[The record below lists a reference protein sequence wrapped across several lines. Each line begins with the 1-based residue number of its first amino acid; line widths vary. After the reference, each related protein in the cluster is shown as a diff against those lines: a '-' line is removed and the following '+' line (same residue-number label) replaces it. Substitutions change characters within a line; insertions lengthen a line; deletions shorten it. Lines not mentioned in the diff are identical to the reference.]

1 MRLAAPSGLVLSV
14 LVVVGAAGS
23 ACGSAKTNAFD
34 DDAGTPGTSGGAG
47 GDGGGGGFGGDSGG
61 GGGGPGDG
69 GTTSSS
75 STTVY
80 ANTDDALYS
89 MDPMTTK
96 VTLIGKFSGVG
107 GGTDDVNVT
116 DCAVDANGDVWVNTP
131 TVVYKAALP
140 AGGSGTVTLTKV
152 ATIAGQAKQ
161 KFYALGFAPAG
172 VLGAGETLV
181 GGDGNGELWS
191 IDTTTG
197 ATIDLGGFGPDKT
210 RVFALSG
217 DVVFYTDGAGKP
229 TGLATIRSCMPGG
242 TSCTTTGDY
251 LAGIDMT
258 ALAAA
263 FTSQTRAPSLLKGIY
278 GGSTASKG
286 AGVGFGDLFGLGAW
300 QGEVFG
306 FQRGG
311 SGKSPSLIGIDTT
324 SGTGKVLDMSFSFS
338 NGWSGAG
345 VTTKVTITVP
355 PPPAGPN

>member
-1 MRLAAPSGLVLSV
+1 MVMAMRRTPLPYVL
-14 LVVVGAAGS
+14 LTLTIA
-23 ACGSAKTNAFD
+23 ACGSSKTSSFD
-34 DDAGTPGTSGGAG
+34 DDAGASGIPGGGA
-47 GDGGGGGFGGDSGG
+47 DGGGGAFGGDSGAG
-61 GGGGPGDG
+61 GGGGAAAEG
-69 GTTSSS
+69 GGPSTTSI
-75 STTVY
+75 TVY
-80 ANTDDALYS
+80 ANTDDSLYS
-89 MDPMTTK
+89 MDSATKK

-116 DCAVDANGDVWVNTP
+116 DVAVDANGDVWVNTP
-131 TVVYKAALP
+131 TVVYRAALP
-140 AGGSGTVTLTKV
+140 AGGSGPVALTKV
-152 ATIAGQAKQ
+152 ATIAAQAKQ
-161 KFYALGFAPAG
+161 RFFALAFAPAG

-197 ATIDLGGFGPDKT
+197 ATVDLGGFGPDKT
-210 RVFALSG
+210 RFFALSG
-217 DVVFYTDGAGKP
+217 DVVFYTDAAGKP
-229 TGLATIRSCMPGG
+229 TGLATIRSCAAGG
-242 TSCTTTGDY
+242 TSCTSTDDY

-263 FTSQTRAPSLLKGIY
+263 FASKTPAASLLAGIY

-306 FQRGG
+306 FQRGSG
-311 SGKSPSLIGIDTT
+311 GGKSPSLIGIDTT
-324 SGTGKVLDMSFSFS
+324 TGTGTVLDKSFTFS

-345 VTTKVTITVP
+345 VTTKVTVTVP

>member
-1 MRLAAPSGLVLSV
+1 MSRTLLPSLSV
-14 LVVVGAAGS
+14 VILLA

-34 DDAGTPGTSGGAG
+34 DDAGTSAGPGGGADG
-47 GDGGGGGFGGDSGG
+47 GSGAFGGEAGGGGAPDPDGGGG
-61 GGGGPGDG
+61 
-69 GTTSSS
+69 TTAT

-80 ANTDDALYS
+80 ANTDDSLYS
-89 MDPMTTK
+89 MDPATK
-96 VTLIGKFSGVG
+96 KVSLIGKFAGMG
-107 GGTDDVNVT
+107 GGTDDLNVT
-116 DCAVDANGDVWVNTP
+116 DVAVDANGDVYVNTA

-140 AGGSGTVTLTKV
+140 AGGTGTVMLTKV

-161 KFYALGFAPAG
+161 KFFALGFAPAG

-210 RVFALSG
+210 RIFALSG
-217 DVVFYTDGAGKP
+217 DVVFYTDSSGKP
-229 TGLATIRSCMPGG
+229 TGLATIRSCQTGG
-242 TSCTTTGDY
+242 TSCTSTDDY

-258 ALAAA
+258 ALATA
-263 FTSQTRAPSLLKGIY
+263 FTSKTPAASLLSGIY

-286 AGVGFGDLFGLGAW
+286 TGITYGDLFGLGAW
-300 QGEVFG
+300 EGEVFG
-306 FQRGG
+306 FQRGNS
-311 SGKSPSLIGIDTT
+311 SGKSPSLISIDTMT
-324 SGTGKVLDMSFSFS
+324 GVGKVIDSSFTFS

-355 PPPAGPN
+355 PPPAGPK

>member
-1 MRLAAPSGLVLSV
+1 MNGSTAPGLL
-14 LVVVGAAGS
+14 LLLIVVS
-23 ACGSAKTNAFD
+23 CGSSKTSGFD
-34 DDAGTPGTSGGAG
+34 DDAGASPGQSGAG
-47 GDGGGGGFGGDSGG
+47 ADGGTGAFGGDSGAG
-61 GGGGPGDG
+61 ATGSGADGGGPS
-69 GTTSSS
+69 TT

-80 ANTDDALYS
+80 ANTDDSLYS
-89 MDPMTTK
+89 MDPATK
-96 VTLIGKFSGVG
+96 KVSLIGKFSGVG
-107 GGTDDVNVT
+107 GGTDDTNVT

-131 TVVYKAALP
+131 TVVYKASLP
-140 AGGSGTVTLTKV
+140 AGGAGTVTLANV
-152 ATIAGQAKQ
+152 ATIASQAKQ
-161 KFYALGFAPAG
+161 KFYALAFAPAG
-172 VLGAGETLV
+172 VLGSGETLV

-191 IDTTTG
+191 IDTMTG

-217 DVVFYTDGAGKP
+217 DVVFYTDAAGKP
-229 TGLATIRSCMPGG
+229 TGLATIRSCLPGG
-242 TSCTTTGDY
+242 TSCTATNDY

-258 ALAAA
+258 ALATA
-263 FTSQTRAPSLLKGIY
+263 FNSQTKAVSLLKGIY

-306 FQRGG
+306 FQRG
-311 SGKSPSLIGIDTT
+311 SSSKSPSLIGIDTM
-324 SGTGKVLDMSFSFS
+324 SGAGTVLDKSFTFS